1 MNRKLASTLSVTSTA
16 AAILA
21 VAAIAS
27 GNAYAEGPIID
38 STPFVS
44 TKSRAEVQAEV
55 TGQAAQLR
63 EANSEWAMQLNEPT
77 GRPNSAY
84 TSKAAQAEYI
94 ASRDHVNALNGE
106 DSGSFFLSSRPQDV
120 DTTIMAGPPN

>member
-1 MNRKLASTLSVTSTA
+1 MNRKFASTLSIATTA

-21 VAAIAS
+21 TAAIAS
-27 GNAYAEGPIID
+27 GNAYAESPTID
-38 STPFVS
+38 TTPFVS

-55 TGQAAQLR
+55 MGQAAQLR
-63 EANSEWAMQLNEPT
+63 EASNEWAMQQNEPT

-94 ASRDHVNALNGE
+94 ASRERVNALNGE
-106 DSGSFFLSSRPQDV
+106 DSGSFLLSSRPQPV
-120 DTTIMAGPPN
+120 DTTIMAGTLN